1 MVKKIISLL
10 VSTRLTAILFITFS
24 AAMGIGTFIES
35 MHGTDAAK
43 ILVYNA
49 FWFELM
55 MVLFLINFIF
65 NIKRYNLLSRQKFGI
80 LLMHLSWILIIVGAG
95 ITRYIGNEG
104 VMPIREGN
112 STNEYLSS
120 DTYLVAL
127 VDGENNDGNPER
139 KRLQKK
145 LLLSEY
151 TQLSNY
157 FKIDKIKFYKQKF
170 EIEYLD
176 FTENIEYSV
185 VENET
190 GDNFI
195 KVVEASDG
203 NRHEH
208 YLEEGQV
215 TNIHGVL
222 FTYNIYNEGAI
233 NFISV
238 DGELFIQSSF
248 KGTYM
253 RMIDQQTGEVD
264 LDIIEDLQLKSLYNI
279 AGLQFVI
286 PDGVVKGSY
295 EIVKKDGEETNQNSL
310 KIRITAA
317 DVDNKNISESKIVEL
332 FGGKGITDNYERIR
346 VGGLD
351 FSIKYGSLISKL
363 PFSIQLNDFIAEKY
377 PGTEKSYSSFKSKV
391 TVDDDKDFDYDIYM
405 NNILNHKGYRFFQ
418 ASFDPDELGTIL
430 SVNKDFYGTLI
441 TYIGYILLYIGLLA
455 IMFYGKTRFKD
466 LSKKLNN
473 LKDYRKS
480 VTILILIFSF
490 NGLNSQ
496 DYNHQNRNSISDS
509 IINNY
514 VVDIEHSN
522 KFSELIIQ
530 DSGGRMKPINT
541 FSSELLRKV
550 SKSDSYRG
558 LNSDQVMLSILR
570 NPLAWYSEPIIYIK
584 RGNDSIRSILGID
597 EKQKFAAFMDFFDSS
612 GNYKLSSYLE
622 KAYKSSLPNQF
633 QKDFIE
639 SDRKVNL
646 LFSAFEGDI
655 LRIFPTP
662 SQNNN
667 NKWVSYSELKN
678 ANFKGV
684 DSLFV
689 NNIFPIYLRELDNS
703 IKTNNYSK
711 STEILESI
719 KGFQLKYA
727 NDIIPSDKKIKAE
740 VLYNKINVFEKLFLW
755 YFIAGML
762 YFLFIVFDIF
772 SSNRYVM
779 RFMKYSMVFFKSSI
793 FILFIIHTFGLIA
806 RWFISGHA
814 PWGDAYEAMI
824 YVAWATM
831 GIGLLF
837 SKKSDLTLAS
847 TAFVSSMILMIAHW
861 NWMDPSI
868 ANLVPVL
875 DSYWL
880 MIHVSVIVG
889 SYGPFTL
896 GMILGIVSLILMV
909 FLTKKNKEIIKSKLK
924 ELTII
929 NELAITVGLI
939 MLTIGNF
946 LGGMWANESWGRY
959 WGWDPKETWA
969 LISILIYAFVLH
981 LRLIPKLRGNWLFN
995 LMTIIAFASIM
1006 MTFFGVNF
1014 YLVGLHSY
1022 ASGDKVITP
1031 NFVYWSIVFVF
1042 ILGILSKYKYNKY
1055 LSK

>member
-35 MHGTDAAK
+35 MHGTNAAR

-55 MVLFLINFIF
+55 MILFLVNFIF
-65 NIKRYNLLSRQKFGI
+65 NIKRYNLLSRQKLGI
-80 LLMHLSWILIIVGAG
+80 LLMHLSWILIIIGAG
-95 ITRYIGNEG
+95 VTRYIGDEG

-112 STNEYLSS
+112 KSDEFLSA
-120 DTYLVAL
+120 DTYLTVL
-127 VDGENNDGNPER
+127 VDGEINDKPIR
-139 KRLQKK
+139 KKLEKK

-151 TQLSNY
+151 TNNNFSIDANY
-157 FKIDKIKFYKQKF
+157 GQQKIKV
-170 EIEYLD
+170 EYID
-176 FTENIEYSV
+176 FTENVEYSV
-185 VENET
+185 IETET
-190 GDNFI
+190 GTNFI
-195 KVVEASDG
+195 KIVEASSGD
-203 NRHEH
+203 RHDH
-208 YLEEGQV
+208 YIEEGEV
-215 TNIHGVL
+215 KNLHGLL
-222 FTYNIYNEGAI
+222 FSFNNYTEGAV
-233 NFISV
+233 NFIYV

-248 KGTYM
+248 EGSYM
-253 RMIDQQTGEVD
+253 RMIDQQSGQVN
-264 LDIIEDLQLKSLYNI
+264 LDSIEELQLRSLYSI

-286 PDGVVKGSY
+286 PDGVVKGEY
-295 EIVKKDGEETNQNSL
+295 QIIKNLEEETNQNSL
-310 KIRITAA
+310 KLRVSSINDLNLMEFKEI
-317 DVDNKNISESKIVEL
+317 EL
-332 FGGKGITDNYERIR
+332 FGGKGVTDNYERLSL
-346 VGGLD
+346 GGLD
-351 FSIKYGSLISKL
+351 FSIKYGSLVYKL

-391 TVDDDKDFDYDIYM
+391 TVNDNKMFDYDIYM

-455 IMFYGKTRFKD
+455 TMFYGRTRFKE
-466 LSKKLNN
+466 LGKKLNN
-473 LKDYRKS
+473 LKGIRKS
-480 VTILILIFSF
+480 ISVFILVFTF

-496 DYNHQNRNSISDS
+496 DYTHQNNNFISDS
-509 IINNY
+509 IIKNY
-514 VVDIEHSN
+514 KVDLNHSD
-522 KFSELIIQ
+522 KFGELVIQ
-530 DSGGRMKPINT
+530 DSGGRMKPVNT

-550 SKSDSYRG
+550 SKSDSYNG
-558 LNSDQVMLSILR
+558 LNSDQVLLSILR
-570 NPLAWYSEPIIYIK
+570 NPIAWYSEPIIYIK
-584 RGNDSIRSILGID
+584 RGNDSIRSVIGID
-597 EKQKFAAFMDFFDSS
+597 KNQKFAAFMDFFDSQ
-612 GNYKLSSYLE
+612 GNYKLASYLE

-633 QKDFIE
+633 EKDFID

-646 LFSAFEGDI
+646 LFSALEGEI

-662 SQNNN
+662 SENND
-667 NKWVSYSELKN
+667 KWVSYSELKDEN
-678 ANFKGV
+678 YRGI

-689 NNIFPIYLRELDNS
+689 NNIFPIYLRELDTGM
-703 IKTNNYSK
+703 KTNDYSK
-711 STEILESI
+711 ATEMLESI
-719 KGFQLKYA
+719 KGFQLKYSS
-727 NDIIPSDKKIKAE
+727 NIVPSENKIKAE

-762 YFLFIVFDIF
+762 YFLFIIFDIF
-772 SSNRYVM
+772 SSNKFII
-779 RFMKYSMVFFKSSI
+779 RFMKYSLLFFKSSI
-793 FILFIIHTFGLIA
+793 FILFIIHTLGLIA

-814 PWGDAYEAMI
+814 PWGDAYESMI

-837 SKKSDLTLAS
+837 AKKSDLTLAS

-909 FLTKKNKEIIKSKLK
+909 FLTKNNKEIIKLKLK

-981 LRLIPKLRGNWLFN
+981 MRLIPKLRGNWMFN
-995 LMTIIAFASIM
+995 LMSIIAFASIV
-1006 MTFFGVNF
+1006 MTYFGVNF

-1031 NFVYWSIVFVF
+1031 TFVYWSIVFVF
-1042 ILGILSKYKYNKY
+1042 ILGFLSKYKYNKY

>member
-1 MVKKIISLL
+1 MVKKVISLL

-35 MHGTDAAK
+35 MHGTDAAR

-49 FWFELM
+49 FWFEIM
-55 MVLFLINFIF
+55 MILFLMNFIF
-65 NIKRYNLLSRQKFGI
+65 NIKRYNLLSRPKFGI
-80 LLMHLSWILIIVGAG
+80 LLMHLSWILIIIGAG
-95 ITRYIGNEG
+95 VTRYIGHEG

-112 STNEYLSS
+112 TSNEFLSS
-120 DTYLVAL
+120 DTWLTVL
-127 VDGENNDGNPER
+127 VDGEIDGNPLRR
-139 KRLQKK
+139 KLEKK

-151 TQLSNY
+151 TSFNNS
-157 FKIDKIKFYKQKF
+157 FKIKNDFDKQKF

-176 FTENIEYSV
+176 FIENVDYSV
-185 VENET
+185 VESES
-190 GDNFI
+190 GSNFI
-195 KVVEASDG
+195 KVVEASKGD
-203 NRHEH
+203 RHDH
-208 YLEEGQV
+208 YIEEGQV
-215 TNIHGVL
+215 ENIHGVL
-222 FTYNIYNEGAI
+222 FSLNNYVENAI
-233 NFISV
+233 NFIYV
-238 DGELFIQSSF
+238 DDELFIQSSF
-248 KGTYM
+248 RGTYM
-253 RMIDQQTGEVD
+253 RMIDQKTGDVGSDE
-264 LDIIEDLQLKSLYNI
+264 IEDLQLRSLYNI

-286 PDGVVKGSY
+286 PDGIVKGKY
-295 EIVKKDGEETNQNSL
+295 EIVKSEEGETNQNAL
-310 KIRITAA
+310 KLRISS
-317 DVDNKNISESKIVEL
+317 KNESNVEETKIVEL

-346 VGGLD
+346 VSGLD
-351 FSIKYGSLISKL
+351 FSLKYGSNVSKL

-391 TVDDDKDFDYDIYM
+391 TVNDGKDFDYDIYM

-441 TYIGYILLYIGLLA
+441 TYIGYILLYMGLLA
-455 IMFYGKTRFKD
+455 TMFYGRTRFKD
-466 LSKKLNN
+466 LSKKLDK
-473 LKDYRKS
+473 LKVNRDSLKVIVFLLS
-480 VTILILIFSF
+480 ITS
-490 NGLNSQ
+490 LNSQ
-496 DYNHQNRNSISDS
+496 DHRHENNELVSDS
-509 IINNY
+509 IVENY
-514 VVDIEHSN
+514 VVSPEHSS
-522 KFSELIIQ
+522 KFGELVIQ

-550 SKSDSYRG
+550 SKSDSYKG
-558 LNSDQVMLSILR
+558 LNSDQVLLSILR

-584 RGNDSIRSILGID
+584 RGNDSIRRMLGID
-597 EKQKFAAFMDFFDSS
+597 ENQKYAAFMDFFDRQ
-612 GNYKLSSYLE
+612 GNYKISTNLE
-622 KAYKSSLPNQF
+622 NAYKSSLPNQF
-633 QKDFIE
+633 EKDFIE

-646 LFSAFEGDI
+646 LFSALEGDI

-662 SQNNN
+662 NDLND
-667 NKWVSYSELKN
+667 KWVSYNELKDQ
-678 ANFKGV
+678 NFVGI

-689 NNIFPIYLRELDNS
+689 NNIFPLYLRELDNGL
-703 IKTNNYSK
+703 KTNDYSNA
-711 STEILESI
+711 TGMLESI
-719 KGFQLKYA
+719 KGFQLKYSK
-727 NDIIPSDKKIKAE
+727 DIIPSDNKIKAE
-740 VLYNKINVFEKLFLW
+740 VLYNKINVFEQLFIW
-755 YFIAGML
+755 YFSVGML

-772 SSNRYVM
+772 SDNSIIKRI
-779 RFMKYSMVFFKSSI
+779 MKYALILFKSSI
-793 FILFIIHTFGLIA
+793 FLLFIVHTIGLIA

-814 PWGDAYEAMI
+814 PWGDAYESMI

-831 GIGLLF
+831 GVGLLF
-837 SKKSDLTLAS
+837 AKKSDLTVAS

-909 FLTKKNKEIIKSKLK
+909 FLTKNNKEIIKLKLK

-929 NELAITVGLI
+929 NELSLTVGLI

-981 LRLIPKLRGNWLFN
+981 MRLIPKLRGNWLFN
-995 LMTIIAFASIM
+995 LMSIIAFASIM
-1006 MTFFGVNF
+1006 MTYFGVNF

-1042 ILGILSKYKYNKY
+1042 VLGIISKYKYNKHIA
-1055 LSK
+1055 K

>member
-1 MVKKIISLL
+1 MVKKVISLL

-24 AAMGIGTFIES
+24 AAMGVATFIES

-55 MVLFLINFIF
+55 MILFLINFIF
-65 NIKRYNLLSRQKFGI
+65 NIKRYNLLSRPKLGI
-80 LLMHLSWILIIVGAG
+80 LLMHLSWILIIIGAG
-95 ITRYIGNEG
+95 ITRYIGYEG

-112 STNEYLSS
+112 ISNEYLSS
-120 DTYLVAL
+120 DTYLTVL
-127 VDGENNDGNPER
+127 VDGEMNGTPQRR
-139 KRLQKK
+139 KLEKRV
-145 LLLSEY
+145 LLSEY
-151 TQLSNY
+151 TNNNFTISNDFNRQK
-157 FKIDKIKFYKQKF
+157 FKIEYVDF
-170 EIEYLD
+170 IENVD
-176 FTENIEYSV
+176 YSV
-185 VENET
+185 VENEEGT
-190 GDNFI
+190 NFI
-195 KVVEASDG
+195 KIVEASSGD
-203 NRHEH
+203 RHDH
-208 YLEEGQV
+208 YIEEGQV
-215 TNIHGVL
+215 DNIHGVL
-222 FTYNIYNEGAI
+222 FSLNNYTENAI
-233 NFISV
+233 NFIYV
-238 DGELFIQSSF
+238 DEELFIQSSF
-248 KGTYM
+248 RGTYM
-253 RMIDQQTGEVD
+253 RMIDQKTGDVNMDE
-264 LDIIEDLQLKSLYNI
+264 IEDLQLRSLYNI

-286 PDGVVKGSY
+286 PDGIVKGSY
-295 EIVKKDGEETNQNSL
+295 QIAKSEEDETNQNALKL
-310 KIRITAA
+310 KITST
-317 DVDNKNISESKIVEL
+317 DEFNIKETKIVEL

-346 VGGLD
+346 VAGLD
-351 FSIKYGSLISKL
+351 FSLKYGSIVSKL

-391 TVDDDKDFDYDIYM
+391 TVNDGDSFDYDIYM

-455 IMFYGKTRFKD
+455 TMFYGRTRFKD
-466 LSKKLNN
+466 LSRKLNN
-473 LKDYRKS
+473 LKINRDKL
-480 VTILILIFSF
+480 TILTILFSTTI
-490 NGLNSQ
+490 LYSQ
-496 DYNHQNRNSISDS
+496 DHRHQNNGFISDS
-509 IINNY
+509 IIDSY
-514 VVDIEHSN
+514 VVSLDHAN
-522 KFSELIIQ
+522 KFGELVIQ

-550 SKSDSYRG
+550 SKSDSYKD
-558 LNSDQVMLSILR
+558 LNSDQVLLSILR

-584 RGNDSIRSILGID
+584 RGNDSIRRMLGID
-597 EKQKFAAFMDFFDSS
+597 EKQKYAAFMDFFDGK
-612 GNYKLSSYLE
+612 GNYKISTNLE
-622 KAYKSSLPNQF
+622 NAYKSSLPNQF
-633 QKDFIE
+633 EKDFIE

-646 LFSAFEGDI
+646 LFSALEGDI

-662 SQNNN
+662 NNVN

-678 ANFKGV
+678 ENFVGI

-689 NNIFPIYLRELDNS
+689 NNIFPLYLRELDNG
-703 IKTNNYSK
+703 IKTNDYTKAS
-711 STEILESI
+711 EMLESI
-719 KGFQLKYA
+719 KGFQLKYSK
-727 NDIIPSDKKIKAE
+727 NIMPSDEKIKAE
-740 VLYNKINVFEKLFLW
+740 VLYNKINVFEQLFIW
-755 YFIAGML
+755 YFTVGML

-772 SSNRYVM
+772 SDKNLIKKI
-779 RFMKYSMVFFKSSI
+779 MKYVLLIFKSSI
-793 FILFIIHTFGLIA
+793 FILFFVHTLGLIA

-814 PWGDAYEAMI
+814 PWGDAYESMI

-831 GIGLLF
+831 GVGLLF
-837 SKKSDLTLAS
+837 AKKSDLTVAS

-896 GMILGIVSLILMV
+896 GMILGIVSLILMI
-909 FLTKKNKEIIKSKLK
+909 FLTKKNKEIIKLKLK

-929 NELAITVGLI
+929 NELSLTVGLI

-981 LRLIPKLRGNWLFN
+981 MRLIPKLRGNWLFN
-995 LMTIIAFASIM
+995 LMSIIAFASIM
-1006 MTFFGVNF
+1006 MTYFGVNF

-1031 NFVYWSIVFVF
+1031 NFVYWSILFVF
-1042 ILGILSKYKYNKY
+1042 ILAALSKYKYNKHIAR
-1055 LSK
+1055 